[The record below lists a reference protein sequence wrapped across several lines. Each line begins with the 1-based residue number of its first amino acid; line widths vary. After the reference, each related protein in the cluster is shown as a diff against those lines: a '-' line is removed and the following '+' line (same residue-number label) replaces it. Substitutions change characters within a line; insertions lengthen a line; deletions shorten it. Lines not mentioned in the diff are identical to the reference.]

1 MKHSCPQLDR
11 CAMKQIYWL
20 SFKSKLYAHI
30 LQCIKT
36 KKSKS
41 RNRINFNFHLIK
53 YRFIAKVKNTRDR
66 RIRMVFFNHE

>member
-1 MKHSCPQLDR
+1 MCITFQMPLV
-11 CAMKQIYWL
+11 
-20 SFKSKLYAHI
+20 YAHI

-53 YRFIAKVKNTRDR
+53 YRFIAKVKKKHGTDG
-66 RIRMVFFNHE
+66 FECFLS